1 MSREK
6 KIERIVDDGMS
17 GAGQKN
23 LPALLFFARIKIQ
36 APCVHNN
43 IEANDENV
51 LNTKRK
57 RKTRWQ
63 YGDYR

>member
-1 MSREK
+1 MK
-6 KIERIVDDGMS
+6 KI
-17 GAGQKN
+17 N
-23 LPALLFFARIKIQ
+23 LRELYPD
-36 APCVHNN
+36 VY
-43 IEANDENV
+43 V